1 MAAALTVIPVSLIP
15 EPWYRPLNQLTASL
29 AGNLIRLMGTDPVV
43 RSTHISLGD
52 FSVNVISEC
61 SAVHLIALYA
71 AFIYAFPTGRPQKW
85 VGFGAGVAMILS
97 VNIIR
102 VAAVTMIGRYSL
114 KLFEVSHI
122 YLGQLG
128 MLATVVFI
136 CLFWCRWASD
146 PDAFDGPAGYFL
158 RFLLFS
164 CLPFLLWLP
173 LNRAYQKVI
182 DGFVEKLFSAA
193 SYTLTI
199 PRTHS
204 FYYQTFSFITLVG
217 LLFAVKK
224 AKLSTRLCWL
234 FYGFSM
240 ATLFQIIFRIC
251 NVWIS
256 AFRIQWAT
264 IVSQAVYVLC
274 VHALPLII
282 GLLFL
287 MKVRA
292 ERGASE

>member
-204 FYYQTFSFITLVG
+204 FTT
-217 LLFAVKK
+217 
-224 AKLSTRLCWL
+224 KLSASSLWLDCYSRSRRQNFQLGCAGCFTDFPWRLC
-234 FYGFSM
+234 FKSFSGYAM
-240 ATLFQIIFRIC
+240 FGYRHFASNGQQSFPKRSMFC
-251 NVWIS
+251 
-256 AFRIQWAT
+256 AFMH
-264 IVSQAVYVLC
+264 YL
-274 VHALPLII
+274 
-282 GLLFL
+282 
-287 MKVRA
+287 
-292 ERGASE
+292 